1 MSVLAISKPIIAARK
16 KTSENAETSETGKTS
31 ENHKNNKNRDK
42 DENLG
47 TNLIQILCIQYYINF

>member
-16 KTSENAETSETGKTS
+16 KTSKNAETSETGKTS

-42 DENLG
+42 DENLR
-47 TNLIQILCIQYYINF
+47 TNLIQILCI